1 MASHSNI
8 NYSSDE
14 SVLRLIS
21 GCPSLEQLNISRD
34 VFDGVRTFTID
45 SPTLKSLDYY
55 FFSSKGLIEHDF
67 KLELSAPALS
77 YLYLNDLTSRD
88 FSVLNLCSL
97 DYAEIHVSSPKA
109 ADIDSHCQRV
119 VQLIQIVHNVSHLW
133 ISGDTLE
140 ERCTPGSL

>member
-34 VFDGVRTFTID
+34 VFD
-45 SPTLKSLDYY
+45 
-55 FFSSKGLIEHDF
+55 
-67 KLELSAPALS
+67 
-77 YLYLNDLTSRD
+77 
-88 FSVLNLCSL
+88 
-97 DYAEIHVSSPKA
+97 EIHVSSPKA